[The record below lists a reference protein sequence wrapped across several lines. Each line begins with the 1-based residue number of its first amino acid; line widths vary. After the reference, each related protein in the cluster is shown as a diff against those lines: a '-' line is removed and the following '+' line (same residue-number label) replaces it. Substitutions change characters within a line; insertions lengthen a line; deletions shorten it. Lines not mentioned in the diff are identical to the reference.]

1 MILRHEERSIEKR
14 DNAIAFN
21 YDSTE
26 RVYASSFN
34 PKMRPIDSAAFCQ
47 TILRD
52 LQKEDRIFQNL

>member
-1 MILRHEERSIEKR
+1 MIMRHEERSIEKR

-26 RVYASSFN
+26 RVYAPSFN
-34 PKMRPIDSAAFCQ
+34 PKMRPIDSASFYQ
-47 TILRD
+47 TILHD